1 MTLTATGTA
10 PSTLGSPAADPAA
23 PPWRPFRVVV
33 ARVNQLTPAFLRITF
48 TGDDLD
54 QFGHHGP
61 DQRIKLYLPRP
72 GQGLP
77 DFSPRDWYTQY
88 RAMAPDVRG
97 FVRTYTIR
105 AVRPELRE
113 LDVDFVLH
121 GHADLS
127 STGPAAAW
135 AASAR
140 AGEELV
146 VIGPNRVFPG
156 DSQGH
161 EWNPPPEARDLIIAG
176 DETAVP
182 AISGILETLQRVR
195 STARLRVFLEVPQPS
210 DVLHLSAPG
219 QAEITWLPRHRPD
232 GTAVP
237 HGQQLVNA
245 VRAASFETPAAAMD
259 DASMVDTVDID
270 LEILWEVAASAT
282 SPVYAW
288 VAGEAGAVKAI
299 RRHLV
304 RERGIDKG
312 AVTFMGYWRLGR
324 SLDE

>member
-1 MTLTATGTA
+1 MTITATDADTSTSGTLTT
-10 PSTLGSPAADPAA
+10 DPDA

-33 ARVNQLTPAFLRITF
+33 AHLTRLSPAFLRITF

-54 QFGHHGP
+54 QFGHDGP
-61 DQRIKLYLPRP
+61 DQRIKLYVPRP
-72 GQGLP
+72 GQSIP
-77 DFSPRDWYTQY
+77 DFSPTDWYTQY
-88 RAMAPDVRG
+88 RNSDPDVRG
-97 FVRTYTIR
+97 HIRTYTIR

-121 GHADLS
+121 GHAGLGPV
-127 STGPAAAW
+127 GPAASW
-135 AASAR
+135 AADAR
-140 AGEELV
+140 IGDELA
-146 VIGPNRVFPG
+146 VIGPNRVFPH
-156 DSQGH
+156 DSRGH
-161 EWNPPPEARDLIIAG
+161 EWNPPPGARDLIIAG

-182 AISGILETLQRVR
+182 AISGILETLRLAGTAARVR
-195 STARLRVFLEVPQPS
+195 AFLEVPEPA
-210 DVLHLSAPG
+210 DVVELSAPG
-219 QAEITWLPRHRPD
+219 HSEITWLPRHRPD

-237 HGQQLVNA
+237 HGQQLVDA
-245 VRAASFETPAAAMD
+245 VRSATFEAPAAARD
-259 DASMVDTVDID
+259 DTSVVDTVDID

-304 RERGIDKG
+304 RERGVDKG